1 MFITTKKSKI
11 IKYII
16 VIIIFLILSWVGF
29 NEYTRIQI
37 NKRKSQYITD
47 KVYSVTKTEGKNEV
61 DSNEKIYFK
70 EEIVKEYKGFDVI
83 AKLEIPKIKLET
95 YILKNFSEASLN
107 VSVTKFWGSNPNQI
121 GNMCV
126 AGHNFKNKN
135 MFRNLKNLKIGDTFI
150 ISDNDIGKIEYK
162 IYDIYRV
169 KPEDVSCLSQDTNNK
184 KEVTLITCT
193 SNSKERIIVK
203 AREII

>member
-47 KVYSVTKTEGKNEV
+47 KVYSVTKTEAKNEV

>member
-126 AGHNFKNKN
+126 AGHNFKNN
-135 MFRNLKNLKIGDTFI
+135 
-150 ISDNDIGKIEYK
+150 
-162 IYDIYRV
+162 
-169 KPEDVSCLSQDTNNK
+169 
-184 KEVTLITCT
+184 
-193 SNSKERIIVK
+193 
-203 AREII
+203 

>member
-135 MFRNLKNLKIGDTFI
+135 MFRNLKNLKIGDTFT
-150 ISDNDIGKIEYK
+150 ISDTDIGKIEYK

>member
-107 VSVTKFWGSNPNQI
+107 VSVTKFWGSNPNQV

-135 MFRNLKNLKIGDTFI
+135 MFRNLKNLKIGDTFT

>member
-1 MFITTKKSKI
+1 MFITTKKSKL

-135 MFRNLKNLKIGDTFI
+135 MFRNLKNLKIGDTFT

>member
-126 AGHNFKNKN
+126 AGH
-135 MFRNLKNLKIGDTFI
+135 MFRNLKNLKIGDTFT

>member
-135 MFRNLKNLKIGDTFI
+135 MFRNLKNLKIGDTFT
-150 ISDNDIGKIEYK
+150 ISDNDIGNIEYK

>member
-107 VSVTKFWGSNPNQI
+107 VSVTKFWGSIPNQI

-135 MFRNLKNLKIGDTFI
+135 MFRNLKNLKIGDTFT

-184 KEVTLITCT
+184 KE
-193 SNSKERIIVK
+193 
-203 AREII
+203 

>member
-107 VSVTKFWGSNPNQI
+107 VSVTKFWGSNPNQV

>member
-47 KVYSVTKTEGKNEV
+47 KVYSVTKTEAKNEV

-135 MFRNLKNLKIGDTFI
+135 MFRNLKNLKIGDTFT

>member
-47 KVYSVTKTEGKNEV
+47 KVYSVTKTEAKNEV

-107 VSVTKFWGSNPNQI
+107 VSVTKFWGSNPNQV

>member
-1 MFITTKKSKI
+1 
-11 IKYII
+11 
-16 VIIIFLILSWVGF
+16 
-29 NEYTRIQI
+29 
-37 NKRKSQYITD
+37 
-47 KVYSVTKTEGKNEV
+47 
-61 DSNEKIYFK
+61 
-70 EEIVKEYKGFDVI
+70 
-83 AKLEIPKIKLET
+83 
-95 YILKNFSEASLN
+95 
-107 VSVTKFWGSNPNQI
+107 
-121 GNMCV
+121 
-126 AGHNFKNKN
+126 
-135 MFRNLKNLKIGDTFI
+135 MFRNLKNLKIGDTFT

>member
-135 MFRNLKNLKIGDTFI
+135 MFRNLKNLKIGDTFT